1 MFNEY
6 FSILFDG
13 CSRRKRLIA
22 GLAAIL
28 TAAAAIGLQWI
39 SLENDLELM
48 LPADQEVRRSL
59 RFLQESDFS
68 DDVIVSLELR
78 SPDRS
83 PEELIQAAGELERA
97 LGPPLVTGVVSGV
110 SEIHMVDETLAL
122 LDAPPGAAR

>member
-6 FSILFDG
+6 FSILFDS

-59 RFLQESDFS
+59 RFLQESHFS

-78 SPDRS
+78 FSR
-83 PEELIQAAGELERA
+83 
-97 LGPPLVTGVVSGV
+97 
-110 SEIHMVDETLAL
+110 LAL
-122 LDAPPGAAR
+122 KGGGARESPQTRRRSR